1 MADLYA
7 RLSQKLDTGDS
18 AGSTAPYDR
27 LSAMLDAE
35 EPAAGITTMD
45 IMDMDADPRAIMLMV
60 LRDPNRVDGVP
71 RAAIE
76 QRFGERISGLADTLR
91 TLVSSGW
98 LIELGEAPGQR
109 YRVNF
114 RTRRGNA
121 GLWSVLNDRML

>member
-7 RLSQKLDTGDS
+7 RLSQKLDTDES
-18 AGSTAPYDR
+18 AVSTAPYDR

-71 RAAIE
+71 LAAIE
-76 QRFGERISGLADTLR
+76 QRFGERIAGLDDTLR
-91 TLVSSGW
+91 MLVSSGW

-109 YRVNF
+109 YRVNL
-114 RTRRGNA
+114 RARRGNA

>member
-7 RLSQKLDTGDS
+7 RLSQKLDTDES
-18 AGSTAPYDR
+18 AVSTAPYDR

-76 QRFGERISGLADTLR
+76 QRFGERISGLDDTLR